1 MKKESKFVQRITPEL
16 KVVGQSRD
24 HFTKPS
30 ILSTDN
36 RFGTESA
43 DYRDLSQASVGAMVE
58 GRFNKI
64 SEDESSSNSNS
75 Y

>member
-1 MKKESKFVQRITPEL
+1 MKI
-16 KVVGQSRD
+16 VGQSRD

-58 GRFNKI
+58 SRFNKI
-64 SEDESSSNSNS
+64 GENDSSSKSDS